1 MNFEHLEIQ
10 GGIQEA
16 WKFRILGVPGV
27 SGNSRIRE
35 GVGNWNI

>member
-27 SGNSRIRE
+27 SVFLEIQEFEKELGI
-35 GVGNWNI
+35 